1 MNVSVELVF
10 MVALVLMMRMVVG
23 SAKNNCPVSE
33 ARKEGFE
40 VVVAALIGWIGQT
53 LIKICPSKA
62 L

>member
-1 MNVSVELVF
+1 

>member
-1 MNVSVELVF
+1 

-40 VVVAALIGWIGQT
+40 VVAALIGWIGQT